1 MIPLV
6 RPVQKAWAGGIRTE
20 TNRSMKHYKIEATLH
35 VYALEELSSEDREL
49 VEAAKRATD
58 GSYAP
63 FSHFYVGAAVRLS
76 DGSIFTGAN
85 QENAA
90 FPSGLCAERT
100 ALFAANSQHP
110 ELSVLALAVAARKA
124 DGFLSQ
130 PISPCGACRQVISG
144 VEDRYLR
151 PIRILLYGTE
161 GVYVSD
167 SIEALLPLR
176 FRDGALV

>member
-1 MIPLV
+1 
-6 RPVQKAWAGGIRTE
+6 
-20 TNRSMKHYKIEATLH
+20 MKHYKIEATLC
-35 VYALEELSSEDREL
+35 VYALEELSSDDREL
-49 VEAAKRATD
+49 VEAAKRATE

-100 ALFAANSQHP
+100 ALFAANARHP
-110 ELSVLALAVAARKA
+110 ELSVHALAIAARKA
-124 DGFLSQ
+124 GGFLSQ

-144 VEDRYLR
+144 VEDRYR
-151 PIRILLYGTE
+151 QPVRILLYGTE
-161 GVYVSD
+161 GIYVAD
-167 SIEALLPLR
+167 SIDALLPLR
-176 FRDGALV
+176 FRDGVLV